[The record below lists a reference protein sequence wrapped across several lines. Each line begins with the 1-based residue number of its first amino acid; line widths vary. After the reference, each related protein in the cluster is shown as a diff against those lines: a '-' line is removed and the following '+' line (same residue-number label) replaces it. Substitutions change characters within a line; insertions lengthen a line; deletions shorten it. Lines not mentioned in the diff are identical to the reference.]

1 MKQIVKINQTN
12 RKMSNIEDLVSEKK
26 KLTKELN
33 KINKAIKANK
43 SSGPD
48 LKARYDL
55 LKDDF
60 KRHVREKD
68 GKKVFRGVV
77 DYLECYVKGI
87 PPVARSNFFARFG
100 ITGRRAK
107 VTPDIV
113 QGIKNDLAAGKT
125 LQASADAAG
134 VSIATAVKVKKGDYD
149 S

>member
-1 MKQIVKINQTN
+1 
-12 RKMSNIEDLVSEKK
+12 MSNLGNLVSEKK

-43 SSGPD
+43 GSGPD
-48 LKARYDL
+48 LKAKYDL
-55 LKDDF
+55 IKDDF
-60 KRHVREKD
+60 KRHVRAKD
-68 GKKVFRGVV
+68 GKKEFRGVV

-87 PPVARSNFFARFG
+87 SPAARSNFFSRFG
-100 ITGRRAK
+100 IKDRRSK
-107 VTPDIV
+107 VTPELV

-134 VSIATAVKVKKGDYD
+134 VSIATAMKVKKGEYD